1 MKIQWL
7 HDTNRADDLADFFL
21 ANTTKD
27 YITDIEIEEGRA
39 ISLTQWSDN
48 LKGILKKELIKE
60 IPFGNVLVVTLD
72 DQIKGYALVKIDGEK
87 VVIEDIIVSVKGLG
101 SDMMKIIHWWAE
113 MKGIQ
118 KIVCHVG
125 LNNEAAK
132 GLMRKRGYEA
142 QTITYVKN
150 I

>member
-7 HDTNRADDLADFFL
+7 HDINRADELVDFFL

-39 ISLTQWSDN
+39 VSLTQWSDN
-48 LKGILKKELIKE
+48 LKDILKKELLKE
-60 IPFGNVLVVTLD
+60 IPLGNVLVVTLD
-72 DQIKGYALVKIDGEK
+72 DQIKGYALVKIDGKK

-101 SDMMKIIHWWAE
+101 SDMMKIIHWWAD
-113 MKGIQ
+113 MKGID

>member
-7 HDTNRADDLADFFL
+7 HDTNRADELVDFFL
-21 ANTTKD
+21 SNTTND

-39 ISLTQWSDN
+39 VSLTQWSDN
-48 LKGILKKELIKE
+48 LKDILKKELIKE
-60 IPFGNVLVVTLD
+60 IPLGNVLVVTLD
-72 DQIKGYALVKIDGEK
+72 EQIKGYALVKIDGK
-87 VVIEDIIVSVKGLG
+87 RVVIEDIIVSVKGLG
-101 SDMMKIIHWWAE
+101 SDMMKIIHWWAD
-113 MKGIQ
+113 MKGIERL
-118 KIVCHVG
+118 VCHVG

-132 GLMRKRGYEA
+132 GLMIKRGYEP